1 MKKINLQ
8 AYNLF
13 DYLDE
18 LNAKEL
24 NAEQFFVSV
33 PIAEETKVIKSQ
45 LLMK

>member
-8 AYNLF
+8 DYNLF

-24 NAEQFFVSV
+24 NTEQSVVSAS
-33 PIAEETKVIKSQ
+33 IAEE
-45 LLMK
+45 